1 MSTILA
7 TNKNIRAAN
16 RHFFENS
23 GVREGRGIHH
33 HPFIVFKRSDERINV
48 EVVEDPKQLLT
59 MPPRTKVIAQWKG
72 KKRSNFFRFTVGQL
86 KKHITDNPAKGR
98 QKI

>member
-16 RHFFENS
+16 RYFFENS
-23 GVREGRGIHH
+23 GMREGKGIAH
-33 HPFIVFKRSDERINV
+33 HPFIVFKRTDKRINV
-48 EVVEDPKQLLT
+48 EVVEDPVQLLT
-59 MPPRTKVIAQWKG
+59 FPPRTKVIAQWKG
-72 KKRSNFFRFTVGQL
+72 KRKSNFFRFTVGQL
-86 KKHITDNPAKGR
+86 KKYISDNPAKGR